1 MALRAMALREAAD
14 GDRLDGGGGGAGGG
28 RVDDTEA
35 KLPVQQGSM

>member
-1 MALRAMALREAAD
+1 MALRAMALREGAD
-14 GDRLDGGGGGAGGG
+14 GDRRGGGGGAGGG